1 MADPERSRFAGAFGD
16 QPRLIDVLHILAR
29 RRWIIAGVTLISGL
43 VALVIVLL
51 LPKQYRATAS
61 LMVTPPKLSES
72 TPSAT
77 TALGTYRALLQ
88 DASLTKQVLTDLGL
102 DKPPHNLSAD
112 TVAADNVEIEDVP
125 ATALLRVHVQ
135 MRDPQLAAQ
144 IANKLAT
151 GVADLN
157 QRLSQQEAVYAGDR
171 IREQLVQAR
180 AKRDEAERRLLE
192 FKSTAQVELRRKDAD
207 ALLDQRADLLSLT
220 VEIAAERARVAR
232 AEHELTRQKP
242 LLDVPRLSTDAGAL
256 LQSSIEQ
263 AGKTAAADDKRAA
276 TSASKNDDEN
286 ARARSRTSLDPPAS
300 SPIALDTQS
309 RVVNPVYEALEF
321 QAAASRSRLA
331 ALESQRAELVGRQK
345 LNSAQLA
352 QLTAL
357 YERESEEDR
366 RQLEADL
373 TRDTYIDLTRRYDEA
388 RVEITNRTS
397 QLQVVGS
404 AVAPTRPSS
413 PRVVLTVVAVTF
425 TAFIASL
432 FLAFALEYVSI
443 ARAAD
448 ARTAR
453 LM

>member
-1 MADPERSRFAGAFGD
+1 MGDPENSPYSSPSSD
-16 QPRLIDVLHILAR
+16 QPRLIDALRIVAR
-29 RRWIIAGVTLISGL
+29 RRWIIAGVTLMSG
-43 VALVIVLL
+43 VAALVIVLL

-61 LMVTPPKLSES
+61 LIVTPPKVSES
-72 TPSAT
+72 TPSAAT
-77 TALGTYRALLQ
+77 PLGTYRALLQ
-88 DASLTKQVLTDLGL
+88 DASLTKQALTDLGL
-102 DKPPHNLSAD
+102 DKPPHNLRPD

-144 IANKLAT
+144 LANKLAA

-171 IREQLVQAR
+171 IHAQVLEAR
-180 AKRDEAERRLLE
+180 AKLDEAERRLLE
-192 FKSTAQVELRRKDAD
+192 YRSAAQVELRRKDAD
-207 ALLDQRADLLSLT
+207 ALLDQRADLLPLS

-232 AEHELTRQKP
+232 AEHEVTRQKP
-242 LLDVPRLSTDAGAL
+242 FLDVPRSSTDAGAL
-256 LQSSIEQ
+256 LQSSIEE
-263 AGKTAAADDKRAA
+263 AGRTAAADDKLAK
-276 TSASKNDDEN
+276 SKNGDEHQ
-286 ARARSRTSLDPPAS
+286 ASVPRPP
-300 SPIALDTQS
+300 PLALDGQS

-331 ALESQRAELVGRQK
+331 ALETQRAELIGTQK

-357 YERESEEDR
+357 YERESEQER
-366 RQLEADL
+366 RQLELDL
-373 TRDTYIDLTRRYDEA
+373 TRDTYVELSRRYDES

-397 QLQVVGS
+397 QLQVVGT

-413 PRVVLTVVAVTF
+413 PRVVLTVVAVTL
-425 TAFIASL
+425 TALIASL
-432 FLAFALEYVSI
+432 FLVFVLEYISI

-448 ARTAR
+448 TRTAAR
-453 LM
+453 LV